1 MRVRVVATS
10 GTATDWSDPLDVVA
24 GFLGEGEWVAEPIGL
39 ADPARPA
46 QPALVRT
53 AFTVERR
60 LRRATLFY
68 TALGVAEPELNGTRV
83 DDDVLAPGWTSYR
96 DRLVHETVD
105 VTALVREGD
114 NVLGATIAGAWYTEK
129 YGFFQFADRV
139 YGDQPSL
146 LAQLRLEYADGRTQV
161 VATGDGWR
169 AFGDGPSSTAASTPA
184 STPTCG
190 RAAGVAGWSTPG
202 FDASAWPVARRGASA
217 REGYEHVPVPE
228 ARIAPPVRRIDEL
241 SVADVITSPSGATIL
256 DFGQNLVGRLRIRV
270 GGPAGT
276 RLTLRHAEV
285 LEDGELS
292 LRPLRNAAA
301 TDVLE
306 LAGDGEVTWEPRF
319 TFHGFRYATIEGW
332 PGEFDPAD
340 VTAVVLAS
348 DLPRTGWFESSH
360 ELLDRL
366 HENVVWGMRGNFLAI
381 PTDCPQR
388 DERLGWTGDI
398 QVFAPTASFL
408 ADCDAFLASWLRDLA
423 HEQRRA
429 HGVVPLVVPAA
440 LPSFGIGG
448 PTAAWGDA
456 ATVVPVGALRALRR
470 PRRAARRVPEH
481 ARLGRRRAR
490 RHRRRRPLVGRDA
503 ARRLARPRCAARQAA
518 ARRRSTATSWRP
530 PTSRKSLRIVADAA
544 ELLGEADDHE
554 RYAALAER
562 TRAAFVAEYVTPAG
576 RMMSDAPTAY
586 ALALGFDL
594 VTDAAQRTRLAGRLA
609 ELVRERGY
617 RIATGFVGTPLVADA
632 LAEAGHRYT
641 AERLLLQ
648 TECPS
653 WLYPVTMGATTV
665 WERWDSLLPDGSVN
679 PGEMTSFNHYAL
691 GAVADWLHRTVA
703 GLAPDAPGYRRIR
716 IAPRPLGALTH
727 ARASH
732 VTPYG
737 PASVA
742 WRRDGD
748 EVVVTAEVPPNTEAV
763 VDLPGV
769 AVSVVGSG
777 RHEWRFAER
786 ADAASRR
793 PFDLDSPSAAIID
806 DPEAYRAVLD
816 TLASHDAGRAEAVRT
831 DTVWAEGRPLR
842 QALMF
847 TPPRHARRRR
857 ARPRRARLRGIRC
870 STAPPPSATRST
882 TRPPGPCSRR
892 SCPASPRRPWPVS
905 SATRGSVSSSRSR
918 RPCARTTAEQERFWA
933 ALAEVPGD
941 GSGGSRPEYAP
952 AIAPDPDYEGAD
964 VPRGSARVTLPGR
977 RCRAGASSSCASTG
991 RRTATRSSTSSS
1003 APW

>member
-1 MRVRVVATS
+1 MGDETVRLEGGESVLVAWPFAPLVAGETREVRVRAVAAS
-10 GTATDWSDPLDVVA
+10 GTETDWSDPLAVTGGFVV
-24 GFLGEGEWVAEPIGL
+24 EGAWVAEPIGL
-39 ADPARPA
+39 ADPDRPA
-46 QPALVRT
+46 QPALLRT
-53 AFTVERR
+53 TFTVEGEV
-60 LRRATLFY
+60 RRATLYY
-68 TALGVAEPELNGTRV
+68 TALGVAEPELNGTAV

-105 VTALVREGD
+105 VTALVRVGE
-114 NVLGATIAGAWYTEK
+114 NVLGATIAGAWYTEQ

-146 LAQLRLEYADGRTQV
+146 IAQLHVEYADGGMLV

-169 AFGDGPSSTAASTPA
+169 AFGDGPVVDSGIYA
-184 STPTCG
+184 G
-190 RAAGVAGWSTPG
+190 EYVDLRRAAAVAGWSTPE
-202 FDASAWPVARRGASA
+202 FDASSWAEARRGASA
-217 REGYEHVPVPE
+217 REGYEHVPLPE
-228 ARIAPPVRRIDEL
+228 ARIAPPVRRVDEL
-241 SVADVITSPSGATIL
+241 PVAQVLTSPSGATIL

-270 GGPAGT
+270 DGPAGA

-292 LRPLRNAAA
+292 LRPLRNAAS

-366 HENVVWGMRGNFLAI
+366 HENVVWGMRGNFLSI

-408 ADCDAFLASWLRDLA
+408 ADSDAFLTSWLRDLA

-456 ATVVPVGALRALRR
+456 ATIVPWVLYERFGDVGVL
-470 PRRAARRVPEH
+470 
-481 ARLGRRRAR
+481 
-490 RHRRRRPLVGRDA
+490 RDA
-503 ARRLARPRCAARQAA
+503 YPSMRDWVDAVLAVTEHPGLWSGAMQLGDWLDPDAPPDKPQKAKVDGDVVASAYLAR
-518 ARRRSTATSWRP
+518 
-530 PTSRKSLRIVADAA
+530 SLRIVADAA
-544 ELLGEADDHE
+544 VVLGEAADAEH
-554 RYAALAER
+554 YATIAER

-576 RMMSDAPTAY
+576 RMMSDATTAY

-594 VTDAAQRTRLAGRLA
+594 VTDAAQRTRLAARLA

-617 RIATGFVGTPLVADA
+617 RIATGFVGTPLVTDA
-632 LAEAGHRYT
+632 LTDAGHRYA

-716 IAPRPLGALTH
+716 IAPRPLGALSH
-727 ARASH
+727 ARAEH
-732 VTPYG
+732 RTPYG

-748 EVVVTAEVPPNTEAV
+748 AVVVTAEVPPNTEAV
-763 VDLPGV
+763 VDLPGTE
-769 AVSVVGSG
+769 STVVGSG
-777 RHEWRFAER
+777 RHEWRFIER
-786 ADAASRR
+786 ADAASRAAAR
-793 PFDLDSPSAAIID
+793 PRLAERRDHRRSRGVPRV
-806 DPEAYRAVLD
+806 PRHPRRPRPRASRGGAHRHRL
-816 TLASHDAGRAEAVRT
+816 GR
-831 DTVWAEGRPLR
+831 G
-842 QALMF
+842 
-847 TPPRHARRRR
+847 TPPPPGAHVHAPRGARRRR
-857 ARPRRARLRGIRC
+857 ARPRGALLKGIRC
-870 STAPPPSATRST
+870 STAPPRSAPHST
-882 TRPPGPCSRR
+882 TPAPVPCSRP
-892 SCPASPRRPWPVS
+892 SCPVSPRRRWRAS
-905 SATRGSVSSSRSR
+905 SATPASGS
-918 RPCARTTAEQERFWA
+918 W
-933 ALAEVPGD
+933 
-941 GSGGSRPEYAP
+941 SG
-952 AIAPDPDYEGAD
+952 
-964 VPRGSARVTLPGR
+964 
-977 RCRAGASSSCASTG
+977 
-991 RRTATRSSTSSS
+991 
-1003 APW
+1003 